1 MEAGNYTSFG
11 ILVEYNDLISGTI
24 TFLNIFL
31 GIIQVFDY
39 ILMIPIVVLSFSVLI
54 FWSSAVT
61 RTAQARD
68 FHPPCNRRG
77 NPGYTYWHDYA

>member
-31 GIIQVFDY
+31 GIIQIFDY

-54 FWSSAVT
+54 YGLVLSLEQRKERFPSTV
-61 RTAQARD
+61 
-68 FHPPCNRRG
+68 
-77 NPGYTYWHDYA
+77 